1 MVHQIQYVAVFWR
14 KLRTKF
20 LLVRLI
26 RQQSYNVDE
35 LKTVSVSHHHELSLV
50 TWHVEHVKQIHH
62 FKEQLFVKFGVSSYT
77 ALVIQI
83 IDIAHIEP
91 M

>member
-1 MVHQIQYVAVFWR
+1 VH
-14 KLRTKF
+14 
-20 LLVRLI
+20 LI
-26 RQQSYNVDE
+26 KQRFCNVDE
-35 LKTVSVSHHHELSLV
+35 LKAVTVSHHHGLSVV
-50 TWHVEHVKQIHH
+50 TWHVERVKQVHH
-62 FKEQLFVKFGVSSYT
+62 FKKELFVKFGVSSFT

>member
-20 LLVRLI
+20 LLVCLV
-26 RQQSYNVDE
+26 RQRSHNVDE
-35 LKTVSVSHHHELSLV
+35 LKTATVSHHHELSLV
-50 TWHVEHVKQIHH
+50 TWHVKHVKQMHH
-62 FKEQLFVKFGVSSYT
+62 FKKELFVKFGVSSYT

-83 IDIAHIEP
+83 IDIAHIER